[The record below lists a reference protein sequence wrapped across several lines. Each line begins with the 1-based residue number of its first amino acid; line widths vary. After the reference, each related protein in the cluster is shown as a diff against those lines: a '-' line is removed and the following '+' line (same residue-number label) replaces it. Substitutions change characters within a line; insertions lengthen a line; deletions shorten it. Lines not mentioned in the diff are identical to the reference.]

1 MSMEKAN
8 LAPLAAAGAA
18 TLWAISGVVGK
29 MLLSGSLSPGQLVFY
44 RSALGSGLLLAGLL
58 AQKRTLLKINLHDLP
73 YLVLL
78 GVLGLALTQFAYY
91 GAIQAM
97 SVGLAILLQYL
108 APLWILLYERLWIKM
123 PLTSSKVLALVVAIL
138 GCLLVCVPTSGRPT
152 VSSYGLLLGIAS
164 GVFFATYGLMSQRA
178 LRSYSEVTVLFYS
191 LLFTA
196 LFWGLLSS
204 SGWAPLVGLG
214 NGKVWMILYVAV
226 FGTLLP
232 FFLFILALKHLE
244 ASQVGI
250 ITTLEP
256 VVAATI
262 AWIYLGDRLTVFQI
276 AGGLLV
282 LIAILMLR
290 VKKAPRVFSIS
301 LLQFLI

>member
-1 MSMEKAN
+1 
-8 LAPLAAAGAA
+8 
-18 TLWAISGVVGK
+18 
-29 MLLSGSLSPGQLVFY
+29 
-44 RSALGSGLLLAGLL
+44 
-58 AQKRTLLKINLHDLP
+58 
-73 YLVLL
+73 
-78 GVLGLALTQFAYY
+78 
-91 GAIQAM
+91 M

-108 APLWILLYERLWIKM
+108 APLWILLYERLWKKM
-123 PLTSSKVLALVVAIL
+123 PLTSSKVLALILAIL
-138 GCLLVCVPTSGRPT
+138 GCLLVCVPTSGSTT
-152 VSSYGLLLGIAS
+152 VSTYGLSLGIAS

-178 LRSYSEVTVLFYS
+178 LRAYSEVTVLFYS

-196 LFWGLLSS
+196 LFWGWVTSD
-204 SGWAPLVGLG
+204 GWAPLAKLG

-256 VVAATI
+256 VVAATL
-262 AWIYLGDRLTVFQI
+262 AWIYLGESLTAFQI

-282 LIAILMLR
+282 LMGILMLR
-290 VKKAPRVFSIS
+290 VKKVPRFFPTY
-301 LLQFLI
+301 LY